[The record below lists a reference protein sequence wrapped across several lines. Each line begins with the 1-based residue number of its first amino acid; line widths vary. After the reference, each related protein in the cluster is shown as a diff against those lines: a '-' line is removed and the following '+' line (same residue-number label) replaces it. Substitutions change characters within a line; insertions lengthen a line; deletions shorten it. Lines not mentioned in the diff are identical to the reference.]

1 MREMV
6 MCCGIEGSEASRA
19 DDFEASVLGVIR
31 KTAEEGVSEERL
43 EAILHQIELHQ
54 REVTG
59 DGMPYGL
66 NLMLRALGA
75 ATHNGDAVAAL
86 DLSPAVEKLREKM
99 RAPDFVKS
107 RLTNL
112 LLNNQHRVTLVVA
125 PDSNLDQ
132 ERKDRE
138 AARLATMRASLDE
151 SELEN
156 IRKLAT
162 DLEARQ
168 NQVDDASILPKV
180 GILDI
185 PKDVSVPTLDQRE
198 LKGGHRHFVGASG
211 TNGLVYQQI
220 AMDLPSLSAEQQ
232 ARLPLLCALATRS
245 VSVTPTI
252 WKFRI
257 VSLRPLA
264 V

>member
-1 MREMV
+1 MKWLETNDLGTAPSPLCGLEESMREMV

-107 RLTNL
+107 RLTDL
-112 LLNNQHRVTLVVA
+112 LLNNPHRVTLVVA
-125 PDSNLDQ
+125 PDSSLDQ

-151 SELEN
+151 SALEN

-180 GILDI
+180 HFGHSERCLCANTGSTRAQRR
-185 PKDVSVPTLDQRE
+185 PAALWGQWYQRSCVSANRIGSTPAFFGATDETSPTL
-198 LKGGHRHFVGASG
+198 
-211 TNGLVYQQI
+211 
-220 AMDLPSLSAEQQ
+220 
-232 ARLPLLCALATRS
+232 CTRD
-245 VSVTPTI
+245 
-252 WKFRI
+252 
-257 VSLRPLA
+257 
-264 V
+264 